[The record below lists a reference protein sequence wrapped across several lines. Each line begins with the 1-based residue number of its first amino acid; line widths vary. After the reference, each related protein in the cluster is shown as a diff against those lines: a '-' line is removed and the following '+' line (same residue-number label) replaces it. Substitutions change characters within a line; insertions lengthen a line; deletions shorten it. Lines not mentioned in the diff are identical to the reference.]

1 MFYVCFV
8 HSHFEDFVF
17 LVLCMRRLGGR
28 KTREPGRRSREKET
42 ERETRRGRKERR
54 NIMLAES
61 GGDLKRKV
69 AKTEKRERGKGHR
82 KRKRTAKVKREPKEE
97 NGRKQKK
104 EKARKG
110 KRQKG
115 MRGITKRRGGSEET
129 SRTRTGKRTKGR
141 GWRQRRP
148 IRGRKNKISEGRRR
162 SGDT

>member
-1 MFYVCFV
+1 M
-8 HSHFEDFVF
+8 
-17 LVLCMRRLGGR
+17 
-28 KTREPGRRSREKET
+28 
-42 ERETRRGRKERR
+42 
-54 NIMLAES
+54 
-61 GGDLKRKV
+61 
-69 AKTEKRERGKGHR
+69 
-82 KRKRTAKVKREPKEE
+82 KREPKEE

-115 MRGITKRRGGSEET
+115 RRGITKRRGGSEET

>member
-1 MFYVCFV
+1 MFCARSLRGLSAFGAV
-8 HSHFEDFVF
+8 HAEV
-17 LVLCMRRLGGR
+17 GGR

-148 IRGRKNKISEGRRR
+148 IRGRKNKISEGGRR
-162 SGDT
+162 SGDML

>member
-1 MFYVCFV
+1 MLCAQSHRGFCFFGAV
-8 HSHFEDFVF
+8 HAEV
-17 LVLCMRRLGGR
+17 GGR

-69 AKTEKRERGKGHR
+69 AKTERRERGKGHR

-115 MRGITKRRGGSEET
+115 RRGITKRRGGSEET

-148 IRGRKNKISEGRRR
+148 IRGRKNKISEGRRS